1 MKYLVNID
9 GDTNYMSVEL
19 TANVSKKVE
28 FNVRNNP
35 AIRKTAILTAEV
47 LEMPT
52 KERTGSGIV
61 RIEYVESRNKTSQV
75 CTIAKLDK

>member
-35 AIRKTAILTAEV
+35 AVRKTAILTAEV

-52 KERTGSGIV
+52 KEHTGSGIV
-61 RIEYVESRNKTSQV
+61 RIEYVESGNKTSQV

>member
-35 AIRKTAILTAEV
+35 AIRKTAEV